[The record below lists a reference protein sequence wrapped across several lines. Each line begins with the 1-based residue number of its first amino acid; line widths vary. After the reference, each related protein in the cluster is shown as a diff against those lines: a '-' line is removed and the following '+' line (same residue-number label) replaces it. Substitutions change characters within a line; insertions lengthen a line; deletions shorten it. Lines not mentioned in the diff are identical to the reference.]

1 MQPLNITLADLV
13 HDYRPNHFTV
23 PLGIGFIKEYLN
35 SRFGNQVSVTLVKS
49 PDTLLK
55 MISENQP
62 IDVLGLSNYSWN
74 YEINKH
80 VSFCYKKSN
89 CDGTL
94 IQGGPHIRVD
104 PEGIQK
110 FLTDHHLVDYYT
122 MFEGEF
128 PTGNLIEQI
137 LTNPD
142 SVRKRNISAAV
153 PGVAYLSGK
162 TSELVYEPHHSKK
175 GDLEQI
181 PSPIL
186 SGALDEFLKS
196 PYYLPLLETNRGC
209 PFACTFCAWGISV
222 LNKVRKFDLDRII
235 AEIEYVSKIS
245 KATNWYFTD
254 ANFGMFERDVEIAE
268 AIKSAAENSQYFQR
282 LSINWAKNSSKHCM
296 KIQHILTGITDPLV
310 AVQSTDAFVLKNI
323 KRDNIK
329 METITDLV
337 DQGRKD
343 SISMTTDVLAGLAGE
358 TLDSHLNTLR
368 DVFSIGFDSFN
379 VGQIRMLP
387 GSEMETDE
395 YREKY
400 GLKTQYRLIAG
411 FYGLY
416 GGKPIAEF
424 EESVVETSTMSRADM
439 RKLRK
444 IHFLAWALWNSG
456 LAQPLLRYLHNV
468 EGINPLD
475 SIMQVMEN
483 EKDVELKQFFDE
495 FEDEIKHEWFD
506 TEEELLTY
514 FEKNHEVLI
523 KNEYLKLNLKY
534 LAKLLL
540 DRKLASAIIR
550 LVSSISENEHAKRV
564 ADFCLERM
572 IFVNEL
578 VKNKTIEFDQSL
590 VEALGRIYP
599 NIHCGLSPI
608 CEFDINDKM
617 LNAINWE
624 LDRFDFAE
632 DPVRAV
638 ALALQNYGDKLFY
651 NFAFGGEDV
660 QEDFAPNATDSFDYS
675 DQFSY
680 AGRG

>member
-1 MQPLNITLADLV
+1 
-13 HDYRPNHFTV
+13 
-23 PLGIGFIKEYLN
+23 
-35 SRFGNQVSVTLVKS
+35 
-49 PDTLLK
+49 
-55 MISENQP
+55 
-62 IDVLGLSNYSWN
+62 
-74 YEINKH
+74 
-80 VSFCYKKSN
+80 
-89 CDGTL
+89 
-94 IQGGPHIRVD
+94 
-104 PEGIQK
+104 
-110 FLTDHHLVDYYT
+110 
-122 MFEGEF
+122 
-128 PTGNLIEQI
+128 
-137 LTNPD
+137 
-142 SVRKRNISAAV
+142 
-153 PGVAYLSGK
+153 
-162 TSELVYEPHHSKK
+162 
-175 GDLEQI
+175 
-181 PSPIL
+181 
-186 SGALDEFLKS
+186 
-196 PYYLPLLETNRGC
+196 
-209 PFACTFCAWGISV
+209 
-222 LNKVRKFDLDRII
+222 
-235 AEIEYVSKIS
+235 
-245 KATNWYFTD
+245 
-254 ANFGMFERDVEIAE
+254 
-268 AIKSAAENSQYFQR
+268 
-282 LSINWAKNSSKHCM
+282 
-296 KIQHILTGITDPLV
+296 
-310 AVQSTDAFVLKNI
+310 
-323 KRDNIK
+323 
-329 METITDLV
+329 
-337 DQGRKD
+337 
-343 SISMTTDVLAGLAGE
+343 
-358 TLDSHLNTLR
+358 
-368 DVFSIGFDSFN
+368 
-379 VGQIRMLP
+379 MLP

-680 AGRG
+680 ASRG